1 MGRIIAIGGGEIGRP
16 GYPIETLKIDN
27 ELINMTGKEK
37 PKLCFLP
44 TASNDSELYIET
56 VREHFGNRIGCD
68 VTSIELS
75 KKDYPYNELEDTV
88 LSSDIIYVGGGNAKF
103 MLEKWKNASFDTILS
118 KAYKQNIL
126 LSGLS
131 AGAICWFQYGSSD
144 SLRFDNPKAP
154 LIALP
159 CLNFIELTICPHFN
173 EERDRRPDFKSL
185 LKETETIGLG
195 LDNCAALKIVDDKF
209 EIVTSKDE
217 AKAWICRWE
226 KGIYIEDE
234 LSDGFSENIDLL
246 RRGPIIVT

>member
-27 ELINMTGKEK
+27 ELKNMTGKEK

-44 TASNDSELYIET
+44 TASNDSEIYIET
-56 VREHFGNRIGCD
+56 AREHFGSRVGCD
-68 VTSIELS
+68 FTSIELFRKEYS
-75 KKDYPYNELEDTV
+75 NNELEDTV
-88 LSSDIIYVGGGNAKF
+88 FSSDIIYVGGGNTKS
-103 MLEKWKNASFDTILS
+103 MLEKWKNTSFDTILS
-118 KAYKQNIL
+118 EAYKQNIL

-159 CLNFIELTICPHFN
+159 CLNFIELTICPHCD
-173 EERDRRPDFKSL
+173 EEIDRKPDFKNL
-185 LKETETIGLG
+185 LKETKTIGLG
-195 LDNCAALKIVDDKF
+195 LDNCAALKIVDDIF
-209 EIVTSKDE
+209 EIVTSRNE

-226 KGIYIEDE
+226 KGIYREDE
-234 LSDGFSENIDLL
+234 LSDGSSGNMDLL
-246 RRGPIIVT
+246 REGPINVS